1 MVDFIHSFHDLVDRG
16 HQEVGKVNLELEES
30 VVSLP
35 VEKMLEQFVLQKYTG
50 LVSSLRFQQSP
61 DPIFTTSKTRIRCYP
76 GETRTCRVWGRKHLS
91 LLFECCAANRTTFRH
106 IRQVSLLVLILPFA
120 FEEEMFLKWLTPLF
134 PFNWPKQ
141 FFLQICQLGQGC
153 TISGS
158 EERVRR

>member
-61 DPIFTTSKTRIRCYP
+61 DPIFTTSKTRCCP
-76 GETRTCRVWGRKHLS
+76 GETRTCRV
-91 LLFECCAANRTTFRH
+91 
-106 IRQVSLLVLILPFA
+106 
-120 FEEEMFLKWLTPLF
+120 
-134 PFNWPKQ
+134 
-141 FFLQICQLGQGC
+141 
-153 TISGS
+153 
-158 EERVRR
+158 

>member
-1 MVDFIHSFHDLVDRG
+1 MCHKIVILLSDSIPVPHQDDYKALCDKYASVREDFEKKMLSSCKHFQQAETLYLTQVLHKFYNSLSIVILSLSQMVDFIHSFHDLVDRG

-76 GETRTCRVWGRKHLS
+76 GETRTCRV
-91 LLFECCAANRTTFRH
+91 
-106 IRQVSLLVLILPFA
+106 
-120 FEEEMFLKWLTPLF
+120 
-134 PFNWPKQ
+134 
-141 FFLQICQLGQGC
+141 
-153 TISGS
+153 
-158 EERVRR
+158 